1 MTYIGLEQ
9 ESGSHDNFVCRLRDS
24 AFLVKM
30 AFEDSSHPGFI
41 SLDVLQKCIYLN
53 GLDPVQFER
62 PINRLFED
70 KPSATFAEVL
80 LICQEH
86 EMNKR
91 VIHKSELLPDSRVLA
106 AVISAPVKSVSGP
119 RPSLGKYVVGS
130 GLCKWCHDHGFN
142 GPQNRHAEAAC
153 PWKLRAQERLAR
165 KGKASAALLAEQGV
179 DLAEH
184 DVNAFFT
191 DFRPLLTGA
200 DCNLPASFVCGA
212 STCIDTVGLV
222 SSSIGEGSS
231 FGNAALGVVYN

>member
-1 MTYIGLEQ
+1 
-9 ESGSHDNFVCRLRDS
+9 
-24 AFLVKM
+24 M

-41 SLDVLQKCIYLN
+41 LLDVLQKCIYLN

-70 KPSATFAEVL
+70 KPKATFAEAL

-91 VIHKSELLPDSRVLA
+91 VIHKSELLPGSRTLA

-153 PWKLRAQERLAR
+153 
-165 KGKASAALLAEQGV
+165 S
-179 DLAEH
+179 
-184 DVNAFFT
+184 
-191 DFRPLLTGA
+191 
-200 DCNLPASFVCGA
+200 
-212 STCIDTVGLV
+212 
-222 SSSIGEGSS
+222 
-231 FGNAALGVVYN
+231 